1 MSTGARIVLSHPG
14 TGVFVQQTGRAL
26 FEAGILQRFVTTVV
40 DRPEAGWRHWAA
52 VSHWLDGQLRRR
64 AVHDFP
70 DSLATAHPGRELLRL
85 LVQRFDRSGVWTD
98 MVWEWAEHGFD
109 EWVARHQ
116 LDGAQAVYAYEHAAL
131 STFDEAKQ
139 RRICCI
145 YDVPAPE
152 HEFAQRVRDE
162 EIAKHPEMDSAYQ
175 RRAHRRCAARTA
187 RRRSEWQAADL
198 VFTNSEFT
206 KSTYAAAGLDVSKV
220 RVIAPGAPPVG
231 VEAAGHLRP
240 RSTGPMR
247 FLYVGGVALHKGI
260 YYLLEAWRRLR
271 VPPSRATLEIVGEI
285 ALPRAIL
292 RRCPDGVHLRGR
304 LRPEEVFRC
313 YREADALVFPTLCDG
328 FGMVVTEAF
337 SQGLPVI
344 TTPRAGAAELVRE
357 SLNGMI
363 VPAADSSALADA
375 LDWCLNHPAE
385 LFAMR
390 AEARAT
396 AAAWQWS
403 DYRQRLVEVVLAGL
417 ARHKSAV

>member
-26 FEAGILQRFVTTVV
+26 FEAGMLQRFATTVV
-40 DRPEAGWRHWAA
+40 DRPDARWRRWVAA
-52 VSHWLDGQLRRR
+52 SQWLDGQLRRR
-64 AVHDFP
+64 AVHGFP
-70 DSLATAHPGRELLRL
+70 NSLAVAHPGRELLRL

-109 EWVARHQ
+109 AWVARDQ
-116 LDGAQAVYAYEHAAL
+116 LAGAQAVYAYEHAAS
-131 STFDEAKQ
+131 STFEAA
-139 RRICCI
+139 RRSGIYCI

-187 RRRSEWQAADL
+187 RRRGEWQAADL

-231 VEAAGHLRP
+231 TETAGHRRP
-240 RSTGPMR
+240 STTGPVR

-271 VPPSRATLEIVGEI
+271 VPPGTATLEIVGEL

-292 RRCPDGVHLRGR
+292 RHCPAGVHLRGR

-357 SLNGMI
+357 GVNGMI
-363 VPAADSSALADA
+363 VPAADSGALADA
-375 LDWCLNHPAE
+375 LAWCLTHPAE

-390 AEARAT
+390 AEAEAT

-403 DYRQRLVEVVLAGL
+403 DYRQRMVEVVLSGL
-417 ARHKSAV
+417 HRDESAV